1 MKQLT
6 FDDILPVTEGLW
18 CPRCKANTM
27 TMKSISNSKGWL
39 YHHPTQCTVCKF
51 YVAPT
56 GVKSFILEH
65 WREGFEQMEQYAKL
79 RGFKY
84 EFMKDATNEQ

>member
-18 CPRCKANTM
+18 CPRCKNNTM
-27 TMKSISNSKGWL
+27 IMKSQARESGEL
-39 YHHPTQCTVCKF
+39 YQHPTRCTFCDYFV
-51 YVAPT
+51 VPS

-65 WREGFEQMEQYAKL
+65 WREDFEAMEQYAKL